1 MIDYINSNRHL
12 LDGRPQCYQHGDYHI
27 GNMIIDSVGRLTI
40 IDFNRN
46 DFGDPWEEF
55 NRIVWCAQKSPLFAS
70 GMVNGYFNGNVP
82 MEFWQLLALYIAS
95 NMLSSIYWAIPFG
108 QTEINT
114 MLNQAKEV
122 LEWYHNMQN
131 PVPTW
136 YFEGYY
142 LQYADGLPY
151 KLKAPFDFS
160 FLSHYGTIF
169 KIFDDQDSGNICF
182 GTEKDGKRYF
192 IKYAG
197 VPTEQYAGNPEDAV
211 ARLKATLPV
220 YQTLRHSNLI
230 KFVRAEEIGGGYAVV
245 FRWAN
250 GECMGRMYPASRQK
264 FMQIDTKTKLKV
276 FHDILAFFKDVTSQ
290 GYVAIDFYDGSIL
303 YDFEGK
309 NTTICDIDF
318 FRRIPCTNDMEFAGL
333 TGTERVIDAYCGI
346 GTIGLIASRQA
357 KEVIGVELNRDAVR
371 DAIANCRLNQIP
383 NARFYT
389 ADAGEWMLAMAQEN
403 FCADVVFMDPP
414 RAGSDEC
421 FLRSLLTLAP
431 RKVIYISCNPE
442 TLARDLKILTET
454 VYRTEVIQPVDMFPH
469 THHVETVTF
478 LEKLV

>member
-1 MIDYINSNRHL
+1 MVVLVTSGPILPSKNNFVAALRKLHPQITTVLQNINPYRTSL
-12 LDGRPQCYQHGDYHI
+12 VLGEKEKVLFGS
-27 GNMIIDSVGRLTI
+27 GTI
-40 IDFNRN
+40 EDTLCGCRF
-46 DFGDPWEEF
+46 
-55 NRIVWCAQKSPLFAS
+55 RISARSFFQ
-70 GMVNGYFNGNVP
+70 VNPV
-82 MEFWQLLALYIAS
+82 
-95 NMLSSIYWAIPFG
+95 
-108 QTEINT
+108 QTE
-114 MLNQAKEV
+114 V
-122 LEWYHNMQN
+122 LY
-131 PVPTW
+131 
-136 YFEGYY
+136 G
-142 LQYADGLPY
+142 
-151 KLKAPFDFS
+151 KA
-160 FLSHYGTIF
+160 
-169 KIFDDQDSGNICF
+169 
-182 GTEKDGKRYF
+182 
-192 IKYAG
+192 
-197 VPTEQYAGNPEDAV
+197 
-211 ARLKATLPV
+211 
-220 YQTLRHSNLI
+220 
-230 KFVRAEEIGGGYAVV
+230 
-245 FRWAN
+245 
-250 GECMGRMYPASRQK
+250 
-264 FMQIDTKTKLKV
+264 
-276 FHDILAFFKDVTSQ
+276 
-290 GYVAIDFYDGSIL
+290 
-303 YDFEGK
+303 
-309 NTTICDIDF
+309 
-318 FRRIPCTNDMEFAGL
+318 MEFAGL